1 MRKRELLTRSGA
13 GLTNLP
19 QCKYFKEL
27 AFLSDVVTN
36 RITESNLNMPRFHA
50 VDNGESEEIM
60 QSVKQQESTSATPLP
75 KRKRKFNARE
85 SQEPLV
91 DCQFAGSSL
100 DNAIAS
106 YLQKENSRKDAKED
120 ADEMFCRCLIPIL
133 SALPTKKNRKAKVEI
148 QKLLFD
154 IELDNETD

>member
-1 MRKRELLTRSGA
+1 
-13 GLTNLP
+13 
-19 QCKYFKEL
+19 
-27 AFLSDVVTN
+27 
-36 RITESNLNMPRFHA
+36 MPRFHA

-91 DCQFAGSSL
+91 DCQFDGSLL

-120 ADEMFCRCLIPIL
+120 ADEMFCRSLIPIL
-133 SALPTKKNRKAKVEI
+133 SALPTKKIRKQRWRYKNY
-148 QKLLFD
+148 FFH

>member
-1 MRKRELLTRSGA
+1 MLLTMGKVKKSWKASSNRS
-13 GLTNLP
+13 P
-19 QCKYFKEL
+19 L
-27 AFLSDVVTN
+27 A
-36 RITESNLNMPRFHA
+36 
-50 VDNGESEEIM
+50 
-60 QSVKQQESTSATPLP
+60 QPLCQNE
-75 KRKRKFNARE
+75 KRKFNARE

-120 ADEMFCRCLIPIL
+120 ADEMFCRSLIPIL

-148 QKLLFD
+148 QKVLFD